1 MKILGIIALIIIG
14 PYVLA
19 TIGGIIWGIIE
30 EFTKRITDEKDSI
43 FTRFNVS
50 IFLRLGTKCRLENLY
65 PQSK

>member
-30 EFTKRITDEKDSI
+30 EFTKRITDEKILFYS
-43 FTRFNVS
+43 F
-50 IFLRLGTKCRLENLY
+50 
-65 PQSK
+65 